1 MWSAPAQLAIPP
13 MLPSSPAAA
22 ARTCIWGTCIWGR
35 HVMYPAAD
43 RGTCHCHWCTRE
55 IQVKQRYREATHGV
69 MLYTRRVRTWH
80 SSAAN
85 LAADPRQQLQ
95 INVKTS
101 TTEETCM
108 QIPQSPETH
117 AACYRRRYVT
127 MARNPPP
134 PLQRV
139 RGPGIMRSQRSG
151 WLSADTRPAVTMA
164 EGEGGWTGGQE
175 VEQGGGGGWEH
186 MGPTTKSSMGKGEG
200 AESAICAAQRGRRTG
215 LVRKCRADIAARADP
230 RP

>member
-134 PLQRV
+134 PPPTRTGAWNHEESEV
-139 RGPGIMRSQRSG
+139 RMVISRHKAGRDDGRRGGRMDG
-151 WLSADTRPAVTMA
+151 RPRGRA
-164 EGEGGWTGGQE
+164 
-175 VEQGGGGGWEH
+175 GGGGGWEH